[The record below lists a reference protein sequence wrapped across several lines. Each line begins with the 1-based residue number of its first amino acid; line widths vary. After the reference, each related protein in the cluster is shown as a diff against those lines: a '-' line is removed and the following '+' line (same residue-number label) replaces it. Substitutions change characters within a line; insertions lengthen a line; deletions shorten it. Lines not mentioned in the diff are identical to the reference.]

1 MIRFNNKLVR
11 VNGNLATVGYVPPEP
26 PEPPEPSVPSDMD
39 FIYFANDFDGTKIPN
54 KATGSNAFGPYL
66 EEGTI
71 TKNGSGSDCY
81 LSNGFDS
88 SNRLYY
94 NLTNDQLNKMKPTN
108 DGDTYTF
115 FLRAYQNTSRSTSG
129 ILSWRNYGYR
139 YMIRCNNGQLQLHT
153 SSGNNLGSNFL
164 LTSDKVYKV
173 IATKING
180 TCSISA
186 KNLNTGTES
195 SSYTYTPDM
204 NNKMVSFTGYAT
216 GSGESNTDAI
226 YALAGI
232 PRATTEE
239 EDEIIKIAL
248 LNQSL

>member
-1 MIRFNNKLVR
+1 MSLQRFNNKLLR
-11 VNGNLATVGYVPPEP
+11 INGSLAEYTVPPEP
-26 PEPPEPSVPSDMD
+26 PAPSIPSDMD
-39 FIYFANDFDGTKIPN
+39 FVYLANDFDGTQIPN
-54 KATGSNAFGPYL
+54 RATGTNAFGPYL

-81 LSNGFDS
+81 LSNGFGN
-88 SNRLYY
+88 NRLYI
-94 NLTNDQLNKMKPTN
+94 NLTNDQLYKMYPSN
-108 DGDTYTF
+108 DGDTYSF
-115 FLRAYQNTSRSTSG
+115 FIRAYQNISRSTSG
-129 ILSWRNYGYR
+129 IITWRTSGYI
-139 YMIRCNNGQLQLHT
+139 YMIRCDQGQLQLHT

-173 IATKING
+173 IATKNNG

-186 KNLNTGTES
+186 KNLNTGDVS
-195 SSYTYTPDM
+195 SSYTYSPNMD
-204 NNKMVSFTGYAT
+204 NKMSSFTGYNS
-216 GSGESNTDAI
+216 GSSESQTDAI

-239 EDEIIKIAL
+239 EDEIIKTVL

>member
-1 MIRFNNKLVR
+1 MLRFNNKLIR
-11 VNGNLATVGYVPPEP
+11 LNGNLAGEVIIPPEP
-26 PEPPEPSVPSDMD
+26 PSPSIPSDMD
-39 FIYFANDFDGTKIPN
+39 FIYLANDFDGTQVPN
-54 KATGSNAFGPYL
+54 KSTGTNAFGPYL
-66 EEGTI
+66 VEGTI
-71 TKNGSGSDCY
+71 TKNGTGSECY
-81 LSNGFDS
+81 LSNGLNS

-108 DGDTYTF
+108 DGDTYSF
-115 FLRAYQNTSRSTSG
+115 FIRAYQNTSRSTSG
-129 ILSWRNYGYR
+129 ILSWRTSGYI

-173 IATKING
+173 IATKNNG
-180 TCSISA
+180 TCSIYA
-186 KNLNTGTES
+186 KNLNTGS
-195 SSYTYTPDM
+195 VSNSYTYSPSM

-216 GSGESNTDAI
+216 SSGESATDAI

-239 EDEIIKIAL
+239 EDEIIKTAL